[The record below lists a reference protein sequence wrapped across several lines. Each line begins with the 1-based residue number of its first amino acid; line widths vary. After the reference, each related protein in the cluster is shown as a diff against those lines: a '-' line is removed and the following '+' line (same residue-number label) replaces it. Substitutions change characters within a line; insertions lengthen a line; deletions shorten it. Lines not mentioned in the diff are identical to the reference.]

1 MALADRT
8 APAQRKGPGCTVCH
22 LHQQLKPE
30 DQVEFTRL
38 LDETPLTAKQILA
51 LLAEE
56 GYDVSWLQPQIL
68 RRHRSREC
76 FGRMHG
82 TV

>member
-8 APAQRKGPGCTVCH
+8 PPPARKGPGCTVCW
-22 LHQQLKPE
+22 LHRQLKPE

-38 LDETPLTAKQILA
+38 LDETTLTANQILT

-56 GYDVSWLQPQIL
+56 GYDVSWLQAQIL
-68 RRHRSREC
+68 RRHRIREC
-76 FGRMHG
+76 WGRLHG
-82 TV
+82 SV